1 MADWSEE
8 HRRYYSQHQG
18 TIEGFLSDAV
28 GEAVWAQADN
38 PLEFIGRRLMEH
50 GAEGSLGWTGE
61 GEGAAHR
68 AREPFPGVHGSVAS
82 KPTEDELMIKGAV
95 KLAKERWRAA
105 YPRVVDL
112 VKAEKGSAEEEEL
125 MWRMHKWLAGPVFD
139 GDSTL
144 ADLLS
149 STLIKPLQTERDESM
164 RHLEMSYIKALGS
177 YPDSQVILK
186 TLQSDNFVEKLA
198 EALWEGAKRLHEDSL
213 ESGDDEQTGISKFFD
228 DEGACGRLLP
238 SRERLCCCCFS
249 RGPARLRGRL

>member
-8 HRRYYSQHQG
+8 HRQYYAQHQG
-18 TIEGFLSDAV
+18 TIEGLLSDAV

-38 PLEFIGRRLMEH
+38 PLEFIGRRLMEK
-50 GAEGSLGWTGE
+50 GAAGSLGWTGE
-61 GEGAAHR
+61 GMAAPP
-68 AREPFPGVHGSVAS
+68 ASVAS

-95 KLAKERWRAA
+95 KLAKERWRAT
-105 YPRVVDL
+105 YPRVKDL
-112 VKAEKGSAEEEEL
+112 AKAEKGSAEEEEL

-213 ESGDDEQTGISKFFD
+213 ESADDEQTGISKFFD
-228 DEGACGRLLP
+228 DEGTRAETALP
-238 SRERLCCCCFS
+238 FF
-249 RGPARLRGRL
+249 